1 MPRAEDDTENLFYLA
16 MGPMAAI
23 LLGAACVPL
32 RGLTTASNFAF
43 AFVALT
49 IVVAELGGRWAAVA
63 TALCSALSLDFFL
76 TEPYMRLTI
85 YEKHDAIAVLGL
97 TVCGLIAA
105 AFGSQRGQRTT
116 ALATARK
123 SLDLLHAA
131 LSGGEASEAV
141 EARLTKIL
149 RASRDALPLAAAVV
163 RDERD
168 RLVAS
173 ADPAD
178 AQRPVPDLVFE
189 MDTLLPAARPGQ
201 EPGYRGLALPESG
214 GRIALVVGSRRLGWL
229 DVWGNGTWASPES
242 RRTLSDLAR
251 SVAILLAGESARASA
266 RD

>member
-1 MPRAEDDTENLFYLA
+1 MRPSKDDTESLFYLA

-23 LLGAACVPL
+23 VLGAALVPL

-43 AFVALT
+43 VFMALT

-76 TEPYMRLTI
+76 TQPYMRLTM
-85 YEKHDAIAVLGL
+85 YEKHDVIAVVGL
-97 TVCGLIAA
+97 TFCGLIAA
-105 AFGSQRGQRTT
+105 AFGSQRGRRTS
-116 ALATARK
+116 ALVAARK
-123 SLDLLHAA
+123 NLDLLHAA
-131 LSGGEASEAV
+131 LSGGEVGEAV
-141 EARLTKIL
+141 ESRLSKVL
-149 RASRDALPLAAAVV
+149 RAARDVFPLSAAVV
-163 RDERD
+163 RDERE

-173 ADPAD
+173 SDPAD

-189 MDTLLPAARPGQ
+189 MDTRL
-201 EPGYRGLALPESG
+201 GLALPESG

-251 SVAILLAGESARASA
+251 SVAILLAGERPRASA
-266 RD
+266 PD